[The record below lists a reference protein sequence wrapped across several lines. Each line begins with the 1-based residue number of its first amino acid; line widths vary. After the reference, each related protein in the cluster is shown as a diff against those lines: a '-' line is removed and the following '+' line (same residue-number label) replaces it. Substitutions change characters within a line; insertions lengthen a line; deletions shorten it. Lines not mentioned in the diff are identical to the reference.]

1 MDLRDA
7 GRIAGTDEA
16 GRGPLAGPVVAAAV
30 VLTPAME
37 YELLS
42 MGLTD
47 SKKLSA
53 PKRELL
59 FNRIVVLDAPW
70 AARAA
75 SPARIDRMNILQ
87 ASLWAMAESI
97 KKLPSCYDTV
107 IADGTFAV
115 PGLSCRSVALPGA
128 DSLVPAVAAA
138 SIVAK
143 VLRDRV
149 MTALDGVYPGYGFAK
164 HKGYPTAAHRAA
176 LEELGPAPVHR
187 RSFSWRKVP

>member
-16 GRGPLAGPVVAAAV
+16 GRGPLAGLVVAAAV
-30 VLTPAME
+30 VLTPPME

-59 FNRIVVLDAPW
+59 FNRIVALGAPW

-87 ASLWAMAESI
+87 ASLWAMAESV
-97 KKLPSCYDTV
+97 KRLPPCYDTV

-115 PGLSCRSVALPGA
+115 SGLFCRSVALPKA
-128 DSLVPAVAAA
+128 DSLVPAAAAA

-143 VLRDRV
+143 VLRDRI

-176 LEELGPAPVHR
+176 LEELGPSPVHR
-187 RSFSWRKVP
+187 RSFTWRKVS